1 MSDSFFLT
9 GDRAQL
15 VDCHGAWKRGLT
27 LDPVF
32 GRTGCRFLWSSN
44 GRLFLFKG
52 TAVARSAVFSMF
64 TRMRVA
70 YTELSSEEAR
80 ALTASDEWRL

>member
-15 VDCHGAWKRGLT
+15 VDCHGAWKCGLT
-27 LDPVF
+27 PDSVC
-32 GRTGCRFLWSSN
+32 GQAGCRFSWSPN

-52 TAVARSAVFSMF
+52 TAVSRSAVLSMF

-70 YTELSSEEAR
+70 YTELSLEEAR